1 MSLSKYE
8 FKQNIGSMAFA
19 YCRCSTD
26 KQDTSINQQIKM
38 CREYAE
44 AHGYKLDDR
53 HIYRDEGI
61 SGTNDERPAY
71 RAMLYDV
78 DMLRPAYIIVWK
90 LDRLSRDN
98 AELTRALDWL
108 RRHGTQ
114 VISITEPSTGNMMV
128 DMYLTGMAGISAQLY
143 VMQLAENVRRGM
155 NHRAEN
161 GLYNGSPIYGL
172 IGKVKQPYCID
183 EATAPVVKRIFEEYA
198 AGKPK
203 RQIIDDLNSAGLRYI
218 TGKPF
223 SISSISHILANRAYI
238 GEYKWGAYV
247 IPGGIPRIIDDD
259 LFAKTQE
266 RTRRNA
272 LGGSGVRKKLCPD
285 LPIADFELSEHAYC
299 GYCGSTVHGKSGTS
313 KTGAIYYYYVC
324 KSRKHHKHCEL
335 KPKRKELLEE
345 IVNEAYNE
353 LLQKSEYRIAV
364 SLYCYNQCRE
374 QYAGNDAYI
383 ASLEA
388 ERETCRR
395 KLQNIMRA
403 IENGGYTSTLSD
415 RIRELEAQIQQ
426 QSEAIAAEQ
435 ARRESGPEFGTILKY
450 FDSIVDKK
458 AYKWDLIDRVVI
470 YNDKI
475 VLLFKFT
482 SDPREIRI
490 EEMSEM
496 LANRKRIFEI
506 FDKGLF
512 SEHTPEQEEQLRIML
527 ESMLADEEAA
537 ENHDFF

>member
-19 YCRCSTD
+19 YCRCSTY

-114 VISITEPSTGNMMV
+114 VVSITEPSTGNMMV

-183 EATAPVVKRIFEEYA
+183 EATAPIVKRIFEEYA

-223 SISSISHILANRAYI
+223 SISSVSHILANRAYI
-238 GEYKWGAYV
+238 GEYK
-247 IPGGIPRIIDDD
+247 
-259 LFAKTQE
+259 
-266 RTRRNA
+266 
-272 LGGSGVRKKLCPD
+272 
-285 LPIADFELSEHAYC
+285 
-299 GYCGSTVHGKSGTS
+299 
-313 KTGAIYYYYVC
+313 
-324 KSRKHHKHCEL
+324 
-335 KPKRKELLEE
+335 
-345 IVNEAYNE
+345 
-353 LLQKSEYRIAV
+353 
-364 SLYCYNQCRE
+364 
-374 QYAGNDAYI
+374 
-383 ASLEA
+383 
-388 ERETCRR
+388 
-395 KLQNIMRA
+395 
-403 IENGGYTSTLSD
+403 
-415 RIRELEAQIQQ
+415 
-426 QSEAIAAEQ
+426 
-435 ARRESGPEFGTILKY
+435 
-450 FDSIVDKK
+450 
-458 AYKWDLIDRVVI
+458 
-470 YNDKI
+470 
-475 VLLFKFT
+475 
-482 SDPREIRI
+482 
-490 EEMSEM
+490 
-496 LANRKRIFEI
+496 
-506 FDKGLF
+506 
-512 SEHTPEQEEQLRIML
+512 
-527 ESMLADEEAA
+527 
-537 ENHDFF
+537 